1 MKHFQI
7 PLTIFLRRK
16 QNLNVQRLPIQKS
29 NNEATPDYES
39 HPPLSDLPHA
49 IFLTLLQQPHLLTH
63 QIVYL
68 LGEVVLLEEVY
79 VSAAFFD
86 YVVIELLKRPSN

>member
-39 HPPLSDLPHA
+39 HPPLSDLPQNSA
-49 IFLTLLQQPHLLTH
+49 Q
-63 QIVYL
+63 
-68 LGEVVLLEEVY
+68 
-79 VSAAFFD
+79 SAATHPQQS
-86 YVVIELLKRPSN
+86 VGLALTAAQQQNR